1 MADERGE
8 ETAMAAGPSAEV
20 TPAQVALIT
29 QTVEM
34 MIRALVNRGEPSSG
48 GPSGDASGRACGLQ
62 KPKPTFMKDLW
73 TETLCVYM
81 LFHLCCA

>member
-29 QTVEM
+29 QTVET
-34 MIRALVNRGEPSSG
+34 MIRALANRGEPSSG
-48 GPSGDASGRACGLQ
+48 GPSGDASGRAEGLYASEAAEGAG
-62 KPKPTFMKDLW
+62 KCCRIAEK
-73 TETLCVYM
+73 M
-81 LFHLCCA
+81 LS